1 MTAHNEERGMHSPEW
16 TARILLRVLVLG
28 GVGLGAFLLLRRRVP
43 GQPSLRPGCWF
54 CFPYWFGAVSCVLG
68 LVVPEPEWHRPI
80 YEGGPPFTMVVAG
93 TGLGLL
99 LLGTVTHLV
108 LWRRGRLARTGD
120 GRSGPLA
127 ALALAAL
134 AVVFRW
140 LERSGVSVGLWLGLF
155 LGGCL
160 VLTFILWVLHAYVR
174 GRNALSTRMG
184 RLIVAG
190 RAAEAI
196 ELGEAVPPEA
206 RDAFVLHSLAAAYC
220 ESGDLDRAEA
230 LFTELRARPDLPG
243 PVRKLSDGWMERIAE
258 RRAAA
263 AAMGTTEQTEHAEG
277 DCSRPGGSDGDA
289 SRPDRRDR

>member
-1 MTAHNEERGMHSPEW
+1 
-16 TARILLRVLVLG
+16 
-28 GVGLGAFLLLRRRVP
+28 
-43 GQPSLRPGCWF
+43 
-54 CFPYWFGAVSCVLG
+54 
-68 LVVPEPEWHRPI
+68 
-80 YEGGPPFTMVVAG
+80 
-93 TGLGLL
+93 
-99 LLGTVTHLV
+99 
-108 LWRRGRLARTGD
+108 
-120 GRSGPLA
+120 LA

-160 VLTFILWVLHAYVR
+160 VLTLILWVLHAYLK

-184 RLIVAG
+184 RLIVEG

-196 ELGEAVPPEA
+196 ELGEAVPPDA

-230 LFTELRARPDLPG
+230 LFTELRARPDLPA
-243 PVRKLSDGWMERIAE
+243 PLRKLLGGWMERIAQ

-263 AAMGTTEQTEHAEG
+263 RAE
-277 DCSRPGGSDGDA
+277 RNHETHEMHE
-289 SRPDRRDR
+289 R